1 MTKIEKFEDMRH
13 GKRPEKS
20 RCIGGKQQKN
30 NKKHVRMQ
38 EKRIGIAKGIAEC
51 EKLMP
56 YLKLKKEG
64 L

>member
-1 MTKIEKFEDMRH
+1 
-13 GKRPEKS
+13 
-20 RCIGGKQQKN
+20 
-30 NKKHVRMQ
+30 MQ
-38 EKRIGIAKGIAEC
+38 EKRNGIAKGIAEC